1 MTPPQKPE
9 WMELA
14 DADSVPSPK
23 KVSRLVPAFIAA
35 AALAIV
41 GVGAIASQ
49 ISDEA
54 PANATEQI
62 ASVQASSTPEAI
74 QPTSVATADA
84 TAPDTSKPAQ
94 VTPAPKANPIAPKQ
108 PGISTLP
115 KNGGDDEREGR
126 GEHEDDEGEDD

>member
-23 KVSRLVPAFIAA
+23 KVSRLVPALIAA

-62 ASVQASSTPEAI
+62 ASVQA
-74 QPTSVATADA
+74 
-84 TAPDTSKPAQ
+84 
-94 VTPAPKANPIAPKQ
+94 
-108 PGISTLP
+108 
-115 KNGGDDEREGR
+115 
-126 GEHEDDEGEDD
+126 